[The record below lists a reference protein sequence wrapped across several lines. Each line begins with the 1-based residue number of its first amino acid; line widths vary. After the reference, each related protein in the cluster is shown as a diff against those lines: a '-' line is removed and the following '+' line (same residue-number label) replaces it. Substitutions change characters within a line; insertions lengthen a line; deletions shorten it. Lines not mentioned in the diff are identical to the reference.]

1 MIETFASMNNTQLL
15 VYGLIRY
22 NIEPIHKCD
31 NWISRIPSLNNIREV
46 YHGHRYTRFNP
57 ELNSFIKLDEATPDL
72 LAVSGNKF
80 CEMQLKDLSDCF
92 QVFDLKI
99 CDRGL
104 PLMEPLANSGC
115 LAHIFAKKIKKIRF
129 YLLLKIK
136 VIRFPFFSKFCVFN
150 TKFRSG
156 AIFEHLTEGNIII
169 CLLSSLWYCETLN
182 IFQECGMLLIR
193 IQVNYICTALKTPVS
208 MKFMEIHSFM

>member
-1 MIETFASMNNTQLL
+1 MKTIRLKKVLNFYFLQQKFSNISGMNWILSLWTSIFINSMIETFASMNNTQLL

-31 NWISRIPSLNNIREV
+31 NWILRIPSLNNIREV

-80 CEMQLKDLSDCF
+80 CEMQLEDLSDCF
-92 QVFDLKI
+92 RVFDLKI

-115 LAHIFAKKIKKIRF
+115 LAHIFAKKIKKIRC
-129 YLLLKIK
+129 YCILKIK
-136 VIRFPFFSKFCVFN
+136 EIRFPFFF
-150 TKFRSG
+150 
-156 AIFEHLTEGNIII
+156 
-169 CLLSSLWYCETLN
+169 
-182 IFQECGMLLIR
+182 
-193 IQVNYICTALKTPVS
+193 
-208 MKFMEIHSFM
+208 

>member
-22 NIEPIHKCD
+22 NVEPIHKCD
-31 NWISRIPSLNNIREV
+31 NSISRIPSLNNIREV

-72 LAVSGNKF
+72 LVVSGNKV
-80 CEMQLKDLSDCF
+80 CEMQLEDLSDCF

-136 VIRFPFFSKFCVFN
+136 VIRFPFFFSKFCVFN

-156 AIFEHLTEGNIII
+156 AIFEHLTEGNIIN
-169 CLLSSLWYCETLN
+169 CLLSSL
-182 IFQECGMLLIR
+182 
-193 IQVNYICTALKTPVS
+193 
-208 MKFMEIHSFM
+208 